1 MVEHHIQQPFQ
12 SYTIFS
18 CKSSGRCC
26 SRCSNPPTLPLTKG
40 PPLGGTAANFPFT
53 LCFFSEPQTLN
64 SNAFFCI
71 QLQEFYK
78 SEPTFFATPH
88 RAPGG
93 TAAMFSP
100 YVLFLFLNPKPYTS
114 MHSFAFN
121 FKILE
126 TNQNSHFFHTRNM
139 FPLVFLVFFTN
150 LNFKAQPK
158 LPCFHLYSFC
168 IFPVHSFVFNF
179 NHFTNQ
185 NLHFFTPLRPPPLG
199 GTAALFLPLIFWPFC
214 KPQT

>member
-1 MVEHHIQQPFQ
+1 
-12 SYTIFS
+12 
-18 CKSSGRCC
+18 
-26 SRCSNPPTLPLTKG
+26 
-40 PPLGGTAANFPFT
+40 
-53 LCFFSEPQTLN
+53 
-64 SNAFFCI
+64 
-71 QLQEFYK
+71 
-78 SEPTFFATPH
+78 
-88 RAPGG
+88 
-93 TAAMFSP
+93 MFSP

-158 LPCFHLYSFC
+158 LPWFHLYSFC
-168 IFPVHSFVFNF
+168 IFPVHSFAFNF
-179 NHFTNQ
+179 KHFTNQ
-185 NLHFFTPLRPPPLG
+185 NLHFFTPLRPPPWGALLPFFFPLFFGLFANPKPETPMHSFASNFKNFTNQNHHFFTPLRPPPLG